1 MTPDDI
7 PKTPTDY
14 SFITYAWVLV
24 LSMWGGS
31 VSYYRKL
38 RSNQDDRVRLMEL
51 IGELFTSGFVGI
63 ITFWLCEQSGIPQL
77 YSAALVGIT
86 SHMGSR
92 AIYIAEQF
100 VTDWIKQRWGG
111 RVE

>member
-7 PKTPTDY
+7 PKTSTDY

-38 RSNQDDRVRLMEL
+38 RSNQDDRIRLMEL

-111 RVE
+111 RAE

>member
-38 RSNQDDRVRLMEL
+38 RSNQDDRIRLMEL

>member
-14 SFITYAWVLV
+14 SLFTYAWVLV
-24 LSMWGGS
+24 IAMWGGS
-31 VSYYRKL
+31 VRYYRKL
-38 RSNQDDRVRLMEL
+38 TTNKEDRIRLMEL
-51 IGELFTSGFVGI
+51 IGELATSGFVGI
-63 ITFWLCEQSGIPQL
+63 ITFWMCEQSGIAPL

-92 AIYIAEQF
+92 AIYIVEQLA
-100 VTDWIKQRWGG
+100 TDWVKRRWGG
-111 RVE
+111 KGE

>member
-38 RSNQDDRVRLMEL
+38 RSNQDDRIRLMEL

-77 YSAALVGIT
+77 DSAALVGIT

>member
-1 MTPDDI
+1 M
-7 PKTPTDY
+7 
-14 SFITYAWVLV
+14 
-24 LSMWGGS
+24 
-31 VSYYRKL
+31 SYYRTL
-38 RSNQDDRVRLMEL
+38 RSNQDDRIRLMEL

-100 VTDWIKQRWGG
+100 VTDWIKKRWGG
-111 RVE
+111 KGE

>member
-31 VSYYRKL
+31 VRYYRKL
-38 RSNQDDRVRLMEL
+38 RSNQDDRIRLMEL

>member
-14 SFITYAWVLV
+14 SILTYTWVLV
-24 LSMWGGS
+24 IAMWGGF
-31 VSYYRKL
+31 VNYYRKL
-38 RSNQDDRVRLMEL
+38 KSNKDDRIRLMEL
-51 IGELFTSGFVGI
+51 IGELFTSAFVGI

-77 YSAALVGIT
+77 YSAALVGIA

-92 AIYIAEQF
+92 AIYIAEQL
-100 VTDWIKQRWGG
+100 VTDWIKKRWGE
-111 RVE
+111 RTE